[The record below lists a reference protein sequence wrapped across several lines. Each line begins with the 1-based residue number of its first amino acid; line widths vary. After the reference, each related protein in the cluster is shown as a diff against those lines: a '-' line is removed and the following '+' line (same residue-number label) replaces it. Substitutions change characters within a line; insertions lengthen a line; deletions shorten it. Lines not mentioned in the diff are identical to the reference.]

1 MIVLSI
7 HFGLA
12 VEPIRKK
19 IEVQRSSK
27 VEVSWLDD
35 LLPKKRMVLIRADPG
50 SSANSRDHRQPL
62 STATWERSAVECGEM
77 GGFGYDT
84 LENSDGIVSPKKGGH
99 FKRKVVFQVLFITG
113 HVSFGGSNRWSV
125 DICQH
130 DILVPQAALYSLK
143 CRLA

>member
-1 MIVLSI
+1 MLFWNTSSVMKDYSNTSTMIVLSI

-35 LLPKKRMVLIRADPG
+35 LLPKNGWYSFGTSG

-62 STATWERSAVECGEM
+62 STATWERSALECGEM

-99 FKRKVVFQVLFITG
+99 FKRKVVFQVLFFTG
-113 HVSFGGSNRWSV
+113 HVSFEGW
-125 DICQH
+125 
-130 DILVPQAALYSLK
+130 
-143 CRLA
+143 